1 LRQTQNKEDFYMS
14 NFRAVSTIALFL
26 VLVLATTA
34 VPAQSPDP
42 SGKVSIE
49 TTSIAAGIG
58 VSWGDGIL
66 SFKGKQIRFSVDG
79 LTLVDFGI
87 SKASAVGEVYNLGDV
102 SKLEGNYLAGEAGF
116 ALAGG
121 MGGISMRN
129 QNGVVM
135 ILRSVTQGAR
145 LQLGPSGLSIKLKQ

>member
-1 LRQTQNKEDFYMS
+1 MCK
-14 NFRAVSTIALFL
+14 FRTVSRIALLL
-26 VLVLATTA
+26 VLALATTA
-34 VPAQSPDP
+34 VPAQSPTP

-66 SFKGKQIRFSVDG
+66 SFKGKQIHFSVDG

-87 SKASAVGEVYNLGDV
+87 SKASAVGEVYNLTDP
-102 SKLEGNYLAGEAGF
+102 SKFEGNYLAGEAGF

-135 ILRSVTQGAR
+135 VLRSVSQGAR
-145 LQLGPSGLSIKLKQ
+145 LQLGPSGLSIKLK

>member
-1 LRQTQNKEDFYMS
+1 MFKVRI
-14 NFRAVSTIALFL
+14 VSRIALFL
-26 VLVLATTA
+26 VLALATSA

-66 SFKGKQIRFSVDG
+66 SFQGKQIHFSIDG

-87 SKASAVGEVYNLGDV
+87 SKASAVGEVYNLTDQ
-102 SKLEGNYLAGEAGF
+102 SKFAGNFLAGEAGF
-116 ALAGG
+116 TLAAG
-121 MGGISMRN
+121 MGGITMRN
-129 QNGVVM
+129 QNGVIMV
-135 ILRSVTQGAR
+135 LRSVSQGAR
-145 LQLGPSGLSIKLKQ
+145 LQLGPAGLKITLK

>member
-1 LRQTQNKEDFYMS
+1 MPAAIEV
-14 NFRAVSTIALFL
+14 VS
-26 VLVLATTA
+26 
-34 VPAQSPDP
+34 
-42 SGKVSIE
+42 
-49 TTSIAAGIG
+49 
-58 VSWGDGIL
+58 
-66 SFKGKQIRFSVDG
+66 

-87 SKASAVGEVYNLGDV
+87 SKASAVGEVYNLTDP
-102 SKLEGNYLAGEAGF
+102 SKLEENYLAGEAGF

-135 ILRSVTQGAR
+135 ILRSASQGAR

>member
-1 LRQTQNKEDFYMS
+1 MCK
-14 NFRAVSTIALFL
+14 FRTVSRIALLL
-26 VLVLATTA
+26 VLALATTA

-66 SFKGKQIRFSVDG
+66 SFKGKQIHFSVDG

-87 SKASAVGEVYNLGDV
+87 SKASAVGEVYNLTDP
-102 SKLEGNYLAGEAGF
+102 SKFEGNYLAGEAGF
-116 ALAGG
+116 ALAAG
-121 MGGISMRN
+121 MGGITMRN

-135 ILRSVTQGAR
+135 VLRSVSQGAR
-145 LQLGPSGLSIKLKQ
+145 LQLGPSGLSIKLK